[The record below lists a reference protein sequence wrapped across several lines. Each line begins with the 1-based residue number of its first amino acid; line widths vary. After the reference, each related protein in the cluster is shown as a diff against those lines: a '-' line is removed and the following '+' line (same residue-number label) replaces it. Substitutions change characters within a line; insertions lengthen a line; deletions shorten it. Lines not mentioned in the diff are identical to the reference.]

1 MLIHTRTV
9 VDKVFDIW
17 RSPSRFTKNPDL
29 IVLPTGRY
37 MLIYSD
43 VDAHWS
49 LKNQVLTLLASDD
62 EGKTWFKHREVDRA
76 DLTQG
81 DERLV
86 TPRLSLLDDGRLVVI
101 IDHNDDGHFHEDQD
115 PGNWLY
121 WSEDN
126 GDTWSSAQKNDIRG
140 FEPDRI
146 INLPDG
152 ALGVATHLMRGEGQE
167 FAEVLWSSDD
177 GGKTWSER
185 GTIAYNG
192 YHRFCEGGVV
202 ILEGG
207 KRLAC
212 VLRENHS
219 AGIPSFVAFSD
230 DNGYTWT
237 EPQMMPFSLHRPYAK
252 QLADGRVMVTGRHV
266 NGGLGTYG
274 WIGNLEEEAG
284 SYAIGGPRRKYS
296 AELTADALLI
306 QNRPEHECRYT
317 LLPPESSFSDVD
329 FEAEVRVE
337 ASAGNASVAFM
348 SVSRLGQLL
357 EIAPDHIAIRR
368 GRGYNY
374 HKVDMTEFHTI
385 RLSHRRGWLKVQLDG
400 ETVLHKCVFREEYP
414 ASDFHGGDPM
424 KRTQFGQIND
434 SGRSYW
440 RRVSYSLGNPT
451 LDDFSWSWEASSG
464 NMPDQY
470 QRDRLIQIH
479 GNHPSQE
486 PWPDHGYSSWV
497 QRADGTIYFVDYTN
511 AGDVPDTAHLVGAYI
526 DLKDID

>member
-1 MLIHTRTV
+1 MLIHTRSIAH
-9 VDKVFDIW
+9 KVFDIW
-17 RSPSRFTKNPDL
+17 RSLGRFTKNPDI

-37 MLIYSD
+37 LLIYSD

-62 EGKTWFKHREVDRA
+62 QGKTWFKHREVDRA

-86 TPRLSLLDDGRLVVI
+86 TPRLSRLNDGRLVVI
-101 IDHNDDGHFHEDQD
+101 IDHNDDGHFHEDQT

-121 WSEDN
+121 WSDDN
-126 GDTWSSAQKNDIRG
+126 GDTWSDAQTNEILG

-146 INLPDG
+146 MDLPDG
-152 ALGVATHLMRGEGQE
+152 TIGVTTHLMRGESQE
-167 FAEVLWSSDD
+167 FAQVLWASDD
-177 GGKTWSER
+177 GGQTWAER
-185 GTIAYNG
+185 NTIAHNG
-192 YHRFCEGGVV
+192 YHRFCEGAVV
-202 ILEGG
+202 VLDGG

-212 VLRENHS
+212 VMRENHS

-237 EPQMMPFSLHRPYAK
+237 DPEMTPFAIHRPYAK
-252 QLADGRVMVTGRHV
+252 QLADGRVLVTGRHV

-284 SYAIGGPRRKYS
+284 KYKIGGPRRKYD
-296 AELTADALLI
+296 AELTSDALI
-306 QNRPEHECRYT
+306 IHNHPEHEGRYT
-317 LLPPESSFSDVD
+317 LLPPESPFCDVD

-337 ASAGNASVAFM
+337 ASAGNAAVAFM
-348 SVSRLGQLL
+348 SISRLWQLL

-368 GRGYNY
+368 GRHSNY
-374 HKVDMTEFHTI
+374 HKVDMTQFHTI
-385 RLSHRRGWLKVQLDG
+385 RLRHRRGWLQVQLDG
-400 ETVLHKCVFREEYP
+400 ETVMHKCVFREEYP

-424 KRTQFGQIND
+424 RRTQFGQLGD

-440 RRVSYSLGNPT
+440 KRVSYSLGNPT
-451 LDDFSWSWEASSG
+451 LDDFSWTWNASSG
-464 NMPDQY
+464 EYPDQY
-470 QRDRLIQIH
+470 QRDRMIQIH
-479 GNHPSQE
+479 GNHPAQQ

-497 QRADGTIYFVDYTN
+497 QRDDGSIYFVDYTN
-511 AGDVPDTAHLVGAYI
+511 AGDVPDTSHLVGAYI
-526 DLKDID
+526 DLEDIE